1 MMSKKVKAKKK
12 GKVKQAQA
20 QQASDLLDGADVEAG
35 LGGMVSPRPA
45 FSVCVY
51 PDIDTYHGTHIVR
64 YIEVEW
70 CGEMMGSRGPL

>member
-1 MMSKKVKAKKK
+1 MSKKVKAKKK

-45 FSVCVY
+45 FSVYMY
-51 PDIDTYHGTHIVR
+51 PDIDTHHGTHIAR

-70 CGEMMGSRGPL
+70 YGKVTGIRRPS